1 MNALVKANIP
11 LGNKTKE
18 ERYFFHMTFASAAV
32 TSALAVVHGAL
43 DFPED
48 QLFKLP
54 TPVATSARPMPP
66 PDTRLATDFFSRKPS
81 TPKTTTS
88 PPQGR
93 VKQKS
98 CFGKHIPVMPSLDA
112 CGQQRPVDASDVAR
126 IDTTDRFA
134 ADRVAA
140 TPRRR

>member
-11 LGNKTKE
+11 LGNKTAE
-18 ERYFFHMTFASAAV
+18 DRYFFHMTLASAAV

-54 TPVATSARPMPP
+54 TPIATSARPMLP
-66 PDTRLATDFFSRKPS
+66 PDTRLGTDFLSRKPS
-81 TPKTTTS
+81 APKTATS

-98 CFGKHIPVMPSLDA
+98 CFGKHIPVMPLLDA
-112 CGQQRPVDASDVAR
+112 CGQQRRVDASDVAR
-126 IDTTDRFA
+126 TETMDRFA
-134 ADRVAA
+134 A
-140 TPRRR
+140 